1 MKELAHLRIIDAD
14 PRIKDVPSEDLYEK
28 IDLIYSLGYVYNPYE
43 QGFYNPFI
51 KKGLKAIVTYNLNL
65 NRIENL
71 HENLEREYFE
81 KNEKVK
87 TFDEISNSI
96 YGNDKVSIIGL
107 FFESMSGIFGVIFL
121 ILSTI
126 ILFTSNVKFAACCL
140 ITSFI
145 CINFYLVQN
154 LLIEKNENEWK
165 EMNLSPIWLNYKN
178 FFLVI
183 FVLVYPYLYYQ
194 LFIIQNN
201 YWLPVFIIFSLK
213 WSINKIVEK
222 KLSRQFWRTIG
233 INTIREYATE
243 NGYL

>member
-43 QGFYNPFI
+43 KGFYNPFI

-65 NRIENL
+65 DRIENL
-71 HENLEREYFE
+71 HENLEKEYFE
-81 KNEKVK
+81 KNERMK

-96 YGNDKVSIIGL
+96 YGNDKVSRIGM
-107 FFESMSGIFGVIFL
+107 FFESMSGIFGVMFL

-126 ILFTSNVKFAACCL
+126 ILFTTNIKFASFCL
-140 ITSFI
+140 IASFI

-165 EMNLSPIWLNYKN
+165 EMKLSPIWLNYKN
-178 FFLVI
+178 FFLII
-183 FVLVYPYLYYQ
+183 FVLVFPYLYYQ
-194 LFIIQNN
+194 LFMVLNN
-201 YWLPVFIIFSLK
+201 YWVPIIIIFSLK
-213 WSINKIVEK
+213 WIINKIVEN

-233 INTIREYATE
+233 INTIREYANE